1 MFGSLPTLPLAL
13 FGLGA
18 GEMIVILC
26 VLLLLFGAKRLPELA
41 RGLGK
46 SLSEFKKASKEAEH
60 DIRQSID
67 EQPKTP
73 SQANKP
79 AGTTPPPAANN

>member
-1 MFGSLPTLPLAL
+1 MVASHPALAIL
-13 FGLGA
+13 GLGTP
-18 GEMIVILC
+18 EIILICFVI
-26 VLLLLFGAKRLPELA
+26 LLLFGAKRLPDLA

-46 SLSEFKKASKEAEH
+46 SIQEFKKASREAEN

-73 SQANKP
+73 PPANKP
-79 AGTTPPPAANN
+79 TGTPPPANN

>member
-1 MFGSLPTLPLAL
+1 MFGLITPYPVAFLN
-13 FGLGA
+13 LGTT
-18 GEMIVILC
+18 ELIVIL
-26 VLLLLFGAKRLPELA
+26 VIVLLLFGAKRLPDLA

-46 SLSEFKKASKEAEH
+46 SIQEFKKASREAEN

-73 SQANKP
+73 PPANKP
-79 AGTTPPPAANN
+79 TGTPPPANN

>member
-1 MFGSLPTLPLAL
+1 MGGLSPWHWAILAV
-13 FGLGA
+13 
-18 GEMIVILC
+18 VII
-26 VLLLLFGAKRLPELA
+26 LLFGAKRLPDLA

-46 SLSEFKKASKEAEH
+46 SIQEFKKASKEAEN

-73 SQANKP
+73 PPANKP